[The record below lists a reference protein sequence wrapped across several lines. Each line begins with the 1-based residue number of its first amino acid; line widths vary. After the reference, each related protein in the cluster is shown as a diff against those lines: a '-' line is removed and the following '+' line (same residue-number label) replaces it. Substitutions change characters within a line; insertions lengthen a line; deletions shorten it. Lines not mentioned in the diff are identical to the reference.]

1 MYVLSYCTIKDKQR
15 NIISFLSSSRKTA
28 TWQFTNRPL
37 LIKLYRVIVFV
48 QISMKFF
55 FPWKAFLMYYNPSN
69 KFFTHLYHNSRHNCL
84 KKCSVFFCAM
94 VKKLFGLG
102 LGVGRRIE
110 TEAAQSRLLGAAR
123 VRLAGSG
130 GVHFGSAD
138 RSCYEEEPRE
148 ISVRLVQ
155 RFGSYKPPWTS

>member
-1 MYVLSYCTIKDKQR
+1 MHAWSHFVENSLLFNLVIKYLHFCMSLVTATIKDKQR
-15 NIISFLSSSRKTA
+15 NIISFLSSTRKMA

-94 VKKLFGLG
+94 VNSPLTSTTFL
-102 LGVGRRIE
+102 
-110 TEAAQSRLLGAAR
+110 Q
-123 VRLAGSG
+123 
-130 GVHFGSAD
+130 
-138 RSCYEEEPRE
+138 
-148 ISVRLVQ
+148 LVTKMVITPLTMILDSNDS
-155 RFGSYKPPWTS
+155 FIVE

>member
-1 MYVLSYCTIKDKQR
+1 
-15 NIISFLSSSRKTA
+15 
-28 TWQFTNRPL
+28 
-37 LIKLYRVIVFV
+37 
-48 QISMKFF
+48 
-55 FPWKAFLMYYNPSN
+55 MYYNPSN

-130 GVHFGSAD
+130 GIHFGSAD
-138 RSCYEEEPRE
+138 RSCYKEEPRG
-148 ISVRLVQ
+148 ISVGLVQ
-155 RFGSYKPPWTS
+155 RFGSYGLLRFDRGCDSLQCRNECRRRTVARRNTEMVANCSD